1 MQSVNRRD
9 WLRLVGLAGA
19 ATALGNVAGA
29 AIPAPEAAPYLSRL
43 ILPGQPARL
52 SSNENPY
59 GPSKKVRE
67 AMINAFDD
75 ACRYPFSYTREL
87 TSMIAKKEG
96 VSPEHIVL
104 TAGSTEGLKVAGLS
118 FGIHGGEIISAHP
131 TFNSLMTYAEQFGA
145 HVHWVPLDNTLTH
158 DLEAMEKR
166 VNNNTRLVFVC
177 NPNNPTGT
185 LLSAAKMRDFCRSL
199 AGRAIVF
206 ADEAYFDYITEPG
219 YPSMVELVK
228 DDYNV
233 IVSRT
238 FSKVYGMA
246 GIRAGYLI
254 ARPDIA
260 RRLNENCMA
269 NLNMLAISAAKAAME
284 DQEFYRFSLQ
294 KNEEAKQY
302 LYNLFKE
309 LKINYVP
316 SHANFVFFET
326 GKDIQTFIADM
337 FMHGISVGRP
347 FPPLNTWCRVSTGT
361 MEEMEAFGAAMRK
374 MGK

>member
-1 MQSVNRRD
+1 MHAVNRRN
-9 WLRLVGLAGA
+9 WLRLVGLAG
-19 ATALGNVAGA
+19 TGA
-29 AIPAPEAAPYLSRL
+29 ALAPLANAKSAQAFDFPARP
-43 ILPGQPARL
+43 LPPTGSVRL

-59 GPSKKVRE
+59 GPSPKVRE
-67 AMINAFDD
+67 AMIKALDD

-87 TSMIAKKEG
+87 TRMIADKEG

-104 TAGSTEGLKVAGLS
+104 TAGSTEGLKVTGLS
-118 FGIHGGEIISAHP
+118 FGMHGGEIVAADP
-131 TFNSLMTYAEQFGA
+131 TFQSLMTYGEQFGA
-145 HVHWVPLDNTLTH
+145 HIHWVPLDNTLTH
-158 DLEAMEKR
+158 DLESMEKR

-185 LLSAAKMRDFCRSL
+185 LLPAEKMRDFCRSM

-206 ADEAYFDYITEPG
+206 ADEAYFDYVTEPG

-228 DDYNV
+228 QDYNV

-238 FSKVYGMA
+238 FSKVYGLA

-260 RRLNENCMA
+260 RRLAANCMA

-294 KNEEAKQY
+294 KNEASKKY
-302 LYNLFKE
+302 LYSLLDE
-309 LKINYVP
+309 LKFRYIP

-326 GKDIQTFIADM
+326 RRDINAFMADM
-337 FMHGISVGRP
+337 AKHQIIVGRP
-347 FPPLNTWCRVSTGT
+347 FPPLNQWCRISTGT
-361 MEEMEAFGAAMRK
+361 MAEMEAFGQALRK
-374 MGK
+374 MV